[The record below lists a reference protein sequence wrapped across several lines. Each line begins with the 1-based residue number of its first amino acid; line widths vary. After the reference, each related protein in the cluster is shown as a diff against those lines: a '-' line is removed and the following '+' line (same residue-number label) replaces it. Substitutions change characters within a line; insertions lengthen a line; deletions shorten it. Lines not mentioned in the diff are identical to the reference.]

1 MHGLR
6 SDRRRLIG
14 GAAGL
19 AALALGGALPA
30 SPSLSRGTALPM
42 LEQIALFR
50 AGEGG
55 YHTYR
60 IPSLLATKG
69 GAVLAF
75 CEGRKAGRGDAG
87 DIDLL
92 MRRSED
98 GGVTWGPVRVLWN
111 DGANTCGNP
120 CPVVDAATGAIS
132 LLLTHNLGHDTERE
146 ILDGKSEGTRT
157 VWLMRSADDGKT
169 WTRPANITSGLKRD
183 NWTWYATGP
192 GVGIQMKGGRMIV
205 PCDHFLAGSKEKRSH
220 VVFSDDGGRT
230 WRLGGDTGPD
240 CNECQVVE
248 RPDGRLALNMRSYRA
263 SHRRLISISSDRG
276 LTWSAPTDDPA
287 LIDPVCQAGLIHL
300 PDRAWLFTNPASLK
314 RENLTVR
321 LSPDQGA
328 SWPTAR
334 TLHSGPAAY
343 SSPAV
348 LPNGNLAC
356 LYERG
361 DQGPYETLT
370 LARFNREWLTER
382 P

>member
-1 MHGLR
+1 MHRLR
-6 SDRRRLIG
+6 SDRRHLIG

-30 SPSLSRGTALPM
+30 SPSPRRGTVLPM
-42 LEQIALFR
+42 LDQTVLFR

-98 GGVTWGPVRVLWN
+98 GGVTWGPIRVLWD

-132 LLLTHNLGHDTERE
+132 LLLTQNLGHDTERE

-157 VWLMRSADDGKT
+157 VWLTRSTDDGKS
-169 WTRPANITSGLKRD
+169 WTRPAEITRGLKRD

-192 GVGIQMKGGRMIV
+192 GVGIQTKSGRMIV
-205 PCDHFLAGSKEKRSH
+205 PCDHYLAGSKEKRSH
-220 VVFSDDGGRT
+220 IIFSDDGGRA
-230 WRLGGDTGPD
+230 WQLGGDTGPD

-248 RPDGRLALNMRSYRA
+248 RSDGSLALNMRSYRA
-263 SHRRLISISSDRG
+263 SRRRLISISKDHG
-276 LTWSAPTDDPA
+276 LTWSAPTDDPT
-287 LIDPVCQAGLIHL
+287 LIEPVCQAGLLRL
-300 PDRAWLFTNPASLK
+300 PDGAWLFTNPASLK

-321 LSPDQGA
+321 LSADQGA
-328 SWPTAR
+328 TWPAAR
-334 TLHSGPAAY
+334 TLHAGPAAY

-348 LPNGNLAC
+348 LPDGQLAC

-370 LARFNREWLTER
+370 LARFNREWLTAR

>member
-1 MHGLR
+1 
-6 SDRRRLIG
+6 
-14 GAAGL
+14 
-19 AALALGGALPA
+19 
-30 SPSLSRGTALPM
+30 M

-98 GGVTWGPVRVLWN
+98 GGVTWGPVRVLWD

-146 ILDGKSEGTRT
+146 ILDGKSESTRT
-157 VWLMRSADDGKT
+157 VWLARSTDDGKT
-169 WTRPANITSGLKRD
+169 WTRPANITAGLKRD

-230 WRLGGDTGPD
+230 WLLGGDTGPD

-248 RPDGRLALNMRSYRA
+248 RPDGSLALNMRSYRA

-276 LTWSAPTDDPA
+276 LTWSAPTDDSA
-287 LIDPVCQAGLIHL
+287 LIDPVCQAGLIRL
-300 PDRAWLFTNPASLK
+300 PDGAWLFTNPASLK

-334 TLHSGPAAY
+334 TLHAGPAAY
-343 SSPAV
+343 SSPAA

-370 LARFNREWLTER
+370 LARFNREWLAGR